1 MAASHA
7 APHGGHSESIIDIIP
22 GELLSHILSHLQ
34 TPLDRYN
41 ASRATWRFEHA
52 LAQLGFRL
60 YISSQPLGTMVHH
73 SCFPPLCFSKYT
85 LHQFRADFTGK
96 GCFASGETSTLV
108 LNNEAVMKLSVAN
121 ILIHAKRSACGAHE
135 GMKNARAFALHL
147 EDHSKTAAA
156 SAAIVVAWVNQFPFD
171 ETSSLF
177 TQRPGCMESL
187 RYDIWSDIVR
197 SIYRLR
203 RIRRTLGVS
212 SSHNLKVK
220 ARKRLYTDAALLPE
234 LDALEGKA
242 RALATI
248 RKKWTAERKQ
258 SERDAV
264 SRWGKVL

>member
-22 GELLSHILSHLQ
+22 RDLLPRIVAHLQ

-73 SCFPPLCFSKYT
+73 SCFPPLSFYKYT
-85 LHQFRADFTGK
+85 LHQFRADFTGT
-96 GCFASGETSTLV
+96 GCFVSGETSTFV
-108 LNNEAVMKLSVAN
+108 LNNEAAMKLSVAN
-121 ILIHAKRSACGAHE
+121 ILICAKRSACRAHE

-156 SAAIVVAWVNQFPFD
+156 SAATVMAWVNQFPFD

-177 TQRPGCMESL
+177 TQRPGGMESL
-187 RYDIWSDIVR
+187 HYDIWSEIVL

-203 RIRRTLGVS
+203 RHGTLDVS

-220 ARKRLYTDAALLPE
+220 ARKRLYTDAALVPE
-234 LDALEGKA
+234 LDPLEGKA
-242 RALATI
+242 RALTTM

-258 SERDAV
+258 SERDAI
-264 SRWGKVL
+264 SRWGKVV